1 MLSRIFKIFKFL
13 ALFIFITR
21 AAFADNSALLNF
33 LSELN
38 LDKPVINN
46 LLKDLEMQDYNKD
59 RAAMARDAKGG
70 AYYLAVVPVRLHKA
84 RDVQS
89 ELNIAAQ
96 NRALFISRTRLALAL
111 GQGKVLSNLYLYSE
125 ALAPAL
131 YTYYA
136 PRGIEAKAGLI
147 ELNSKKFAVA
157 LARILPENAAALSDD
172 VPPAEI
178 LNAEYSRE
186 LYFNHAKQIFNAGRY
201 KDALPLFKNLHDLK
215 FMNISAYLDAA
226 ECFLKTGEP
235 NECLKLINELRA
247 ELEDAMSSRELERAG
262 VLCREA
268 GDRDAALSAFNKARV
283 RFHEEL
289 AR

>member
-1 MLSRIFKIFKFL
+1 MLSRIFKL
-13 ALFIFITR
+13 AAAFIFIAS
-21 AAFADNSALLNF
+21 AAFADDLDLLNF

-46 LLKDLEMQDYNKD
+46 LLKDLEIQDHNKD

-70 AYYLAVVPVRLHKA
+70 AYYLAVVPVPSDEDL
-84 RDVQS
+84 DVAMDLEIMSQ
-89 ELNIAAQ
+89 E
-96 NRALFISRTRLALAL
+96 RALFISRTRLALAL

-136 PRGIEAKAGLI
+136 PRGIEAKADLI
-147 ELNSKKFAVA
+147 ELNSKKYAAA

-226 ECFLKTGEP
+226 ECFLRTGEP
-235 NECLKLINELRA
+235 NECLKLINELRV
-247 ELEDAMSSRELERAG
+247 ELEDDMSSRELERAG

-283 RFHEEL
+283 RFHEVL